1 MKRKYTR
8 LAPKVKTKVSVQN
21 RLRYVAVA
29 GAFALGVFTVSLL
42 YNTLGDSEKSIANNR
57 VNGMET
63 LAEFKHRKMLN
74 IDAAAVVGNETLIDF
89 PVMVSLKDEDL
100 KSASNGGKVVSD
112 KGADIRF
119 TKSDGVTLLDYEIEN
134 YNPVTGE
141 LVAWVRMDS
150 LSKKQPRSIF
160 MYFNNKYSLEETTQS
175 TWNKTYKGV
184 WHLKGALSSKI
195 PFATQFAQASG
206 TSADKDIY
214 VAAEK
219 NSSQFPCLNTP
230 EDVDITGEIT
240 VSAWIILNGNKE
252 VTILSNQNG
261 FNGGYRLAVNKKHK
275 LEFEVRDE
283 NSKPAGI
290 VGEEGGVELQ
300 KDVWYHVAAVY
311 SDGGDSIVTYV
322 NGMRDRAAKTELS
335 MAGSTEQLQIG
346 REPSRKIYFFGGQI
360 DEVRISNMVRSSNWI
375 ATEYASLKPPYSF
388 IKAEKTEAIQQQI
401 SMSLLTFDAEVQRNT
416 VELKWLTAMEID
428 NELFT
433 IERSVNGNTYEVV
446 GTKPGAG
453 NSNDLLTYK
462 WIDSKP
468 NVGTNYY
475 RVKLTD
481 SRGNEEYSMITPVN
495 VESAGE
501 DNIHISAAQPN
512 PFIKDFSVEYTVPKD
527 GDAKLK
533 LMSVQGEVLYEDQ
546 VKCEKSKT
554 QQFFF
559 KDEKG
564 MKPGVYF
571 LSVAQNDEKKMVKL
585 IKRM

>member
-8 LAPKVKTKVSVQN
+8 LAPKLKTKVSVQN

-63 LAEFKHRKMLN
+63 LAEFKFRKMLS
-74 IDAAAVVGNETLIDF
+74 IDAAAIVGDEILVDF

-100 KSASNGGKVVSD
+100 KSASNGGKVISD

-119 TKSDGVTLLDYEIEN
+119 TKADGVTLLDYEIEN
-134 YNPVTGE
+134 YNPATGE
-141 LVAWVRMDS
+141 MVAWVRMDS
-150 LSKKQPRSIF
+150 LSKKQTHSIF
-160 MYFNNKYSLEETTQS
+160 LYFNNKYSLDETTHS

-195 PFATQFAQASG
+195 PFATQFAQAPGALSN
-206 TSADKDIY
+206 KDVY

-240 VSAWIILNGNKE
+240 VSAWINLSSNKE
-252 VTILSNQNG
+252 VTIISNQNG

-275 LEFEVRDE
+275 LEFEVRDQ
-283 NSKPAGI
+283 NSTPAGI

-300 KDVWYHVAAVY
+300 KDLWYHVAAVY
-311 SDGGDSIVTYV
+311 SDGGDSMVTYV
-322 NGMRDRAAKTELS
+322 NGMRDRSIKTELS
-335 MAGSTEQLQIG
+335 MAGSTEPLQIG
-346 REPSRKIYFFGGQI
+346 RELSRKIYYFGGQI
-360 DEVRISNMVRSSNWI
+360 DEVRISNMVRTPNWI
-375 ATEYASLKPPYSF
+375 GTEYACSKPPYTF
-388 IKAEKTEAIQQQI
+388 IKASKTEAIQQQI
-401 SMSLLTFDAEVQRNT
+401 SMSLLTFDAEVKRNT

-433 IERSVNGNTYEVV
+433 IERSTNGNTFEAV

-462 WIDSKP
+462 WIDNKP
-468 NVGTNYY
+468 AIGTNYY
-475 RVKLTD
+475 RVKLTN
-481 SRGNEEYSMITPVN
+481 STGNEEYSMITPVN
-495 VESAGE
+495 VESAG
-501 DNIHISAAQPN
+501 DAAINISAAQPN

-527 GDAKLK
+527 GSAKIK
-533 LMSVQGEVLYEDQ
+533 LMSVQGDVLFEEQ
-546 VKCEKSKT
+546 VKCEKTKT
-554 QQFFF
+554 QQFFY

-571 LSVAQNDEKKMVKL
+571 LAVAQDDEKKMVKL

>member
-8 LAPKVKTKVSVQN
+8 LAPKLKTKVSVQN

-29 GAFALGVFTVSLL
+29 GAFALGVFKVSLL
-42 YNTLGDSEKSIANNR
+42 YNTLGDSEKSIANNK

-89 PVMVSLKDEDL
+89 PVMVSLKDDDL
-100 KSASNGGKVVSD
+100 KSAANGGKVVSD

-119 TKSDGVTLLDYEIEN
+119 TKADGVTLLDYEIEN
-134 YNPVTGE
+134 YNPITGE
-141 LVAWVRMDS
+141 IVAWVRMDS
-150 LSKKQPRSIF
+150 LGKNQSRSIF
-160 MYFNNKYSLEETTQS
+160 MYFNNKYSLEEATQS

-195 PFATQFAQASG
+195 PFATQFAQATG
-206 TSADKDIY
+206 TPADKDIY
-214 VAAEK
+214 IASEK

-240 VSAWIILNGNKE
+240 VSAWINLNGNKE

-290 VGEEGGVELQ
+290 VGEEGGVVLQ

-335 MAGSTEQLQIG
+335 MAGSTEPLQIG
-346 REPSRKIYFFGGQI
+346 REPSRKIYYFGGQI

-388 IKAEKTEAIQQQI
+388 IKASKTEAIQQQI

-433 IERSVNGNTYEVV
+433 IERSVNGTTYEVV

-462 WIDSKP
+462 WIDNKP
-468 NVGTNYY
+468 SVGTNYY

-481 SRGNEEYSMITPVN
+481 SKGNEEYSMITPVN

-501 DNIHISAAQPN
+501 EIIHISAAQPN
-512 PFIKDFSVEYTVPKD
+512 PFVKDFSVEYTVPKD

-533 LMSVQGEVLYEDQ
+533 LMSVQGEVLFEDQ

-554 QQFFF
+554 QQFFY
-559 KDEKG
+559 KDDKG

-585 IKRM
+585 IKRI